1 MRKGKYD
8 TIKQNL
14 TVIPAS
20 PGIWIMSDHHFLGCL
35 SVFSGIFTINM
46 YYFVIKTLIFNLHVE
61 HYASLCREVLLK

>member
-14 TVIPAS
+14 T
-20 PGIWIMSDHHFLGCL
+20 GIWIMSDHHFLGCL

-46 YYFVIKTLIFNLHVE
+46 YFL
-61 HYASLCREVLLK
+61 